1 MKNFKYI
8 AIAALGLVACEPE
21 LDNSVEDAGFYS
33 SGDANLSKFVSVG
46 NSLTAGYADGTLYV
60 AGQNNSFPNIL
71 AGQFAKA
78 GGGIFKQPLVNDNV
92 GGLLLNGTVSD
103 LASNRLI
110 LDESPLGI
118 MGPAPI
124 AGTPSTEISNRLVGA
139 FNNMGVP
146 SVKSYEVAESGLGAL
161 SNVNTFTAPAYYSRF
176 ASSDTSSI
184 LDDAMAQAPTFF
196 TFWIGSNDVLLYA
209 LHGGDGV
216 DQLGNTD
223 TNTYGQEDITDPT
236 VFADSYTAALQT
248 MTSGGAKGIVCNLPS
263 VTDIPYFTT
272 VPYAPL
278 DPTNPDFGPQI
289 PTLNGIF
296 GQLNQV
302 YAFLGFPERSI
313 VFSETAP
320 SAVVIK
326 DETLVDLSAQITA
339 VLNANPGFPAFVQ
352 SFGLPAAASP
362 IVANLLGTTYGQ
374 TRQTNAN
381 DMLVLPSSGVI
392 GTVNETS
399 VSNLMTL
406 GLPEALA
413 IQFSAEGITYPLE
426 DKWVLIPME
435 QTLVAN
441 AQSAYNTTIKSLA
454 DADDNVAFVD
464 MQAFLNQLNNG
475 GISYDAGVV
484 TSTYASGGGFSLDGV
499 HPTARGYSLIA
510 NIMIDEINSSFN
522 ATIPKVNPAY
532 YPTVYID

>member
-1 MKNFKYI
+1 MKNIKYI
-8 AIAALGLVACEPE
+8 AIMALGLVACEPE
-21 LDNSVEDAGFYS
+21 LDNSVEDAEFYS
-33 SGDANLSKFVSVG
+33 SGNADFSRFVSVG
-46 NSLTAGYADGTLYV
+46 NSLTAGFTDGTVYRL
-60 AGQNNSFPNIL
+60 GQQNSFPNIL

-78 GGGIFKQPLVNDNV
+78 GGGIFTQPLVNDNV

-103 LASNRLI
+103 LARNRVVLA
-110 LDESPLGI
+110 ESEFGI
-118 MGPAPI
+118 VGPASIEGVP
-124 AGTPSTEISNRLVGA
+124 TTEISNRLTGS

-146 SVKSYEVAESGLGAL
+146 SVKSYEVAESGFGAL

-176 ASSDTSSI
+176 ASSDTASI
-184 LDDAMAQAPTFF
+184 LDDAMAQNPTFF

-209 LHGGDGV
+209 LDGGAGV
-216 DQLGNTD
+216 DQLGNSD
-223 TNTYGQEDITDPT
+223 TSSYEEEDITDPT
-236 VFADSYTAALQT
+236 VFTEKYTAALAT
-248 MTSGGAKGIVCNLPS
+248 MTAGGAKGIVCNLPS

-302 YAFLGFPERSI
+302 YAFLGVPERSI
-313 VFSETAP
+313 VFSQTAP
-320 SAVVIK
+320 SAVVIR
-326 DETLVDLSAQITA
+326 DETLVDLSAQISA
-339 VLNANPGFPAFVQ
+339 VLMASPTFPAFVQ
-352 SFGLPAAASP
+352 SLGLPPGTESIA
-362 IVANLLGTTYGQ
+362 ANLLGATYGQ

-392 GTVNETS
+392 GTVNNAS
-399 VSNLMTL
+399 VAGLMSQNI
-406 GLPEALA
+406 PQALA
-413 IQFSAEGITYPLE
+413 IQFSIEGVTYPLE
-426 DKWVLIPME
+426 DKWVLLPME

-441 AQSAYNTTIKSLA
+441 AQASYNATISALA
-454 DADDNVAFVD
+454 AADDNIVFID

-475 GISYDAGVV
+475 GIGYDAGVV
-484 TSTYASGGGFSLDGV
+484 TSTYASGGGFSLDGT
-499 HPTARGYSLIA
+499 HPTARGYALIA

-522 ATIPKVNPAY
+522 ATIPKVNPGY